1 MRKFIGSIL
10 FFPFLTFITFS
21 IFLFFVYIN
30 ITKIKKDLL
39 INTYQDDLKE
49 DYFILKT
56 VIEEHSVQKDK
67 TKMIREIKRFATKE
81 YIDIY
86 YNFR

>member
-1 MRKFIGSIL
+1 M
-10 FFPFLTFITFS
+10 
-21 IFLFFVYIN
+21 
-30 ITKIKKDLL
+30 